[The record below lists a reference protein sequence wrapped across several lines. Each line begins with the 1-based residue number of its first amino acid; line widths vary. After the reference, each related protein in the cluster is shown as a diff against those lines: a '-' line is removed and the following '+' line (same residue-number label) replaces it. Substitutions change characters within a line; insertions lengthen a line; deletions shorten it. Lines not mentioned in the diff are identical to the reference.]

1 MALVFS
7 QFILSPISSKRRWV
21 DKVKDDIKEKGLS
34 VDEVYDRATVHRP
47 PHKSGNKIKEE
58 KKKNARHV
66 YVSIFLDSELTKN

>member
-47 PHKSGNKIKEE
+47 HIKVGI
-58 KKKNARHV
+58 RLRRRRRRMLGMFMSV
-66 YVSIFLDSELTKN
+66 FSSIQN